1 MNSRSLILPTLILPT
16 LMLTSSLL
24 TLNLLALNVLA
35 FTPEERTNAIIA
47 LNDEV
52 AQAEALVVVCA
63 KKYPK
68 TAQANQQ
75 ALKDWKV
82 RNGLQDFDRVLTNA
96 TSKSAAI
103 KATLEQLKAA
113 YVKKVELTPAEKLEP
128 ICGNLPSLYADP
140 KYNSIK
146 AERANELEVIA
157 EMARE
162 LDAKPATNPA
172 PNTGSGSGTPAATTP
187 ITGTAAGPSN
197 SGGKP
202 TPGRYACVYQNQEY
216 SNWAKDPNNP
226 KINVFLK
233 FDFELFANGE
243 YVSYA
248 YKQPLIRIE
257 YSFSN
262 PMDWP
267 EFVGRYKIREGKIEW
282 LNGKFADEYPF
293 YGTNDK
299 VDDKRERRNGSF
311 DNTNGSL
318 LLRWEPEGFSFA
330 TTNCKRTGN
339 TQGKT
344 ATQLMTEGEN
354 LGTYLQPKTV
364 KAPIK
369 PGSGGLN
376 GLYVSSGAQP
386 HFFTPNGW
394 HRGGQFRWG
403 FDQLDC
409 KRTVRKMDV
418 TPLNWRNDLC
428 DPYSLRGKTI
438 SIGKESLPF
447 SKTAN
452 GQLIIDDREYTAVP
466 ANPNKAI
473 NAKLSHVWSSTN
485 GTSGAYGEDKLE
497 LRSDGKFKYD
507 TSSGGASYFSSGGI
521 DTAVT
526 SSSGNRTDGTYK
538 LFAYSIEFSFNT
550 GLKVRYSFY
559 RDVLLNGSKYDG
571 SYVFL
576 NDSFTPA
583 NVK

>member
-1 MNSRSLILPTLILPT
+1 LILPVLLI
-16 LMLTSSLL
+16 TSGLS
-24 TLNLLALNVLA
+24 VLA
-35 FTPEERTNAIIA
+35 FTPDERTNAIIA

-63 KKYPK
+63 KKYPN
-68 TAQANQQ
+68 TAQANQK
-75 ALKDWKV
+75 ALLAWKD
-82 RNGLQDFDRVLTNA
+82 RNGLQDFDRVLANA

-103 KATLEQLKAA
+103 KSTLEELKAI
-113 YVKKVELTPAEKLEP
+113 YIKKVELTPTAKLESV
-128 ICGNLPSLYADP
+128 CGNLPTLYADP
-140 KYNSIK
+140 QYNTIK
-146 AERANELEVIA
+146 SEHANDLEIIA

-162 LDAKPATNPA
+162 LDAKPAPKPTPNPA
-172 PNTGSGSGTPAATTP
+172 PNPAPSTTPNTGPSTGSN
-187 ITGTAAGPSN
+187 TAAASSSN
-197 SGGKP
+197 SGGAKP
-202 TPGRYACVYQNQEY
+202 NPGRYACVYQNQEY

-248 YKQPLIRIE
+248 YKQPMIRIE

-262 PMDWP
+262 PMVWP

-311 DNTNGSL
+311 DNTSGSL
-318 LLRWEPEGFSFA
+318 LLRWEPEGFTFA
-330 TTNCKRTGN
+330 TTDCKRSGN
-339 TQGKT
+339 TRGKT

-354 LGTYLQPKTV
+354 LETYLQPKTV

-369 PGSGGLN
+369 PGSGRLN

-394 HRGGQFRWG
+394 HHGGQFRWG

-409 KRTVRKMDV
+409 NRTVRKMDV
-418 TPLNWRNDLC
+418 TPLNWHNDLC

-447 SKTAN
+447 GKAAN
-452 GQLIIDDREYTAVP
+452 GQLIIDGREYTAVP
-466 ANPNKAI
+466 PNPNKSI
-473 NAKLSHVWSSTN
+473 TAKLSHVWSSTN
-485 GTSGAYGEDKLE
+485 GTSGAYGEDNLE

-583 NVK
+583 SVK